1 MRTRLIRPEY
11 WSDTTMAALPAE
23 VRLTYMGLWCVADD
37 AGFFDWEPVQLA
49 AQLYV
54 HAMPAE
60 RTAQVEAHLELL
72 LELTRI
78 RRLECGAHGVVPTL
92 PDYRIKGG
100 EQLYTVKKRHDKRCA
115 PPPGIRKLRSPT
127 ESSSSESDSVSESVS
142 VSNTRTRTSEELSAG
157 EQAWQELGASLGARR
172 GH

>member
-1 MRTRLIRPEY
+1 
-11 WSDTTMAALPAE
+11 MAALPAE

-54 HAMPAE
+54 HAMPDE
-60 RTAQVEAHLELL
+60 RTAQVEADLEVL
-72 LELTRI
+72 LERSRI
-78 RRLECGAHGVVPTL
+78 RRLECGAHGIVPTL

-115 PPPGIRKLRSPT
+115 PPPRVRKLHSPT
-127 ESSSSESDSVSESVS
+127 EPYASESGSDSVSVSSSARARDESPG
-142 VSNTRTRTSEELSAG
+142 EE
-157 EQAWQELGASLGARR
+157 AWAALGAQFGSRQH